1 MKSRALVVVA
11 TLVMNAQAMAADSG
25 QLAGAGTITCT
36 EYINAYGANPK
47 TAESQ
52 FYNWAQGYM
61 SGFNIGIISML
72 DAKGPYAFR
81 DLTSNPERNQQRI
94 RNYCVTNP
102 TAYYFHAVLDLFDSL
117 PLIKKSN

>member
-11 TLVMNAQAMAADSG
+11 TLIMNAQAMAADSG

-36 EYINAYGANPK
+36 EFITAYGANPEA
-47 TAESQ
+47 AESQ

-61 SGFNIGIISML
+61 SGFNLGIISML
-72 DAKGPYAFR
+72 DEKGPYAFR
-81 DLTSNPERNQQRI
+81 DLTGDLEKNQLRI
-94 RNYCVTNP
+94 RNYCVTHP

-117 PLIKKSN
+117 PLIKKLN